1 MTLGKASALALG
13 LVGALAIGV
22 AIGPAVHDKVSDARV
37 KSADHQTRVTDGAP
51 APEASTAASPKVAKA
66 TKAASERSGTIRK
79 APAAPA
85 GAVSRVAVEMWE
97 PELRDRAQAVLN
109 PGARLEVA
117 AADFATA
124 EEFLTVAHAAR
135 NTDVPFMVLKHR
147 VLNEGQTLAEAIREY
162 KPTLDVRAETVRAR
176 TEARADLADVS

>member
-1 MTLGKASALALG
+1 MTVGKTTALAAG

-22 AIGPAVHDKVSDARV
+22 AIGPAVQDKLADSRVSDRKAEAV
-37 KSADHQTRVTDGAP
+37 ESAP
-51 APEASTAASPKVAKA
+51 APAAVSTPKAVKAKKVAPVEG
-66 TKAASERSGTIRK
+66 SERIRK

-85 GAVSRVAVEMWE
+85 GAVTRVAVEMWE

-109 PGARLEVA
+109 RGARLDVA

-135 NTDVPFMVLKHR
+135 NTSVPFMVLKHR
-147 VLNEGQTLAEAIREY
+147 VLNEGQTLADAIRDYNPE
-162 KPTLDVRAETVRAR
+162 LDAKGETARAR
-176 TEARADLADVS
+176 DEARSDLTTSN

>member
-13 LVGALAIGV
+13 LVGALALGV
-22 AIGPAVHDKVSDARV
+22 AIGPAVQDKLSDSHVKLSDDRAR
-37 KSADHQTRVTDGAP
+37 ATDSAP
-51 APEASTAASPKVAKA
+51 APEASTPKATRAKKVAA
-66 TKAASERSGTIRK
+66 VERSETIRK

-85 GAVSRVAVEMWE
+85 GAVTRVAVEMWE

-109 PGARLEVA
+109 RGARLDVA

-135 NTDVPFMVLKHR
+135 NTNVPFMVLKHS
-147 VLNEGQTLAEAIREY
+147 VLNEGQTLPDAIREY
-162 KPTLDVRAETVRAR
+162 NPTLDAKSETARAR
-176 TEARADLADVS
+176 TEARSDLTDIS